1 MLCLNLQV
9 YRRSFL
15 VRPLTFTVLFFQLNS
30 NLYTCQALYNLGAA
44 KEYWAYNGGI
54 FNEASVYL
62 SSENDANP
70 LHVFSRA
77 SFRGEV

>member
-1 MLCLNLQV
+1 
-9 YRRSFL
+9 
-15 VRPLTFTVLFFQLNS
+15 
-30 NLYTCQALYNLGAA
+30 LGAA